1 MLSQESSGAASPGG
15 PDPRET
21 GARIE
26 QVLEEFR
33 TSALPDVTERAE
45 ELVELLVDLYGTG
58 LQRFVELLSEE
69 PDGPGVLRRLA
80 SDDLVGSLLVLHDL
94 HPDDTETRVLAALDK
109 VRPYLGSHAGGVTYL
124 GIDEEGAVQL
134 RLEGSCDG
142 CPSSLV
148 TVKMAIEG
156 AISQAAPEIVRV
168 EVEGVTAEKKPAQD
182 GKQLFELAPPPR
194 LEGGWAPVEGTLELA
209 DSEVTSIVLE
219 GVAVAVCRAEGHLYA
234 FLDRCPR
241 CSSGLAGA
249 RLVGMMLCCQGCDE
263 RFNVQLAG
271 RGTDGSHLDP
281 LPLLGEA
288 DQLRIAVPTGAL
300 P

>member
-1 MLSQESSGAASPGG
+1 M
-15 PDPRET
+15 
-21 GARIE
+21 
-26 QVLEEFR
+26 LEEFR
-33 TSALPDVTERAE
+33 KSALPDVTERAE
-45 ELVELLVDLYGTG
+45 ELVGLLVDLYGTG

-69 PDGPGVLRRLA
+69 PDGPDVLRRLA

-124 GIDEEGAVQL
+124 GINEEGAVQL

-156 AISQAAPEIVRV
+156 AINEAAPEIVRV
-168 EVEGVTAEKKPAQD
+168 DVEGVTTEKKAAQD

-194 LEGGWAPVEGTLELA
+194 VEGDWTPVPDKLELA
-209 DSEVTSIVLE
+209 DGELKSIVLE
-219 GVAVAVCRAEGHLYA
+219 GVAIAVCRAEGQLYA
-234 FLDRCPR
+234 FLDRCPH
-241 CSSGLAGA
+241 CSSGLTGA
-249 RLVGMMLCCQGCDE
+249 RLVGMILCCPGCNE
-263 RFNVQLAG
+263 RYNVQLAG
-271 RGTDGSHLDP
+271 RGSEGMHLDP

>member
-1 MLSQESSGAASPGG
+1 M
-15 PDPRET
+15 
-21 GARIE
+21 
-26 QVLEEFR
+26 LEEFR
-33 TSALPDVTERAE
+33 TSALPGVTERAE

-58 LQRFVELLSEE
+58 LQRFVGLLVEE
-69 PDGPGVLRRLA
+69 PDGPDVLRRLA
-80 SDDLVGSLLVLHDL
+80 SDDLVGSLLMLHDL

-156 AISQAAPEIVRV
+156 AINEAAPEIVRV

-194 LEGGWAPVEGTLELA
+194 LEGDWTPVEGTLELA
-209 DSEVTSIVLE
+209 DGELTSIVLE
-219 GVAVAVCRAEGHLYA
+219 GVAVAVCRADGHLYA

-241 CSSGLAGA
+241 CSSGLTGA
-249 RLVGMMLCCQGCDE
+249 RLTGMILSCAGCDE
-263 RFNVQLAG
+263 RYNVQLAG
-271 RGTDGSHLDP
+271 RGSSDGMHLDP

>member
-1 MLSQESSGAASPGG
+1 MLSQGSSSAASPGG
-15 PDPRET
+15 PDPRGT

-58 LQRFVELLSEE
+58 LQRFVELLAEE
-69 PDGPGVLRRLA
+69 PDGPDVLRRLA
-80 SDDLVGSLLVLHDL
+80 TDDLVGSLLVLHDL

-124 GIDEEGAVQL
+124 GIDEEGVVQL

-156 AISQAAPEIVRV
+156 AINEAAPEIVRV

-194 LEGGWAPVEGTLELA
+194 LEGAWAPVEGKLELA
-209 DSEVTSIVLE
+209 DGELTSIELE

-234 FLDRCPR
+234 FLDRCPH
-241 CSSGLAGA
+241 CSSGLTGA
-249 RLVGMMLCCQGCDE
+249 RLVGMMLCCMGCDE
-263 RFNVQLAG
+263 RYNVQLAG
-271 RGTDGSHLDP
+271 RGTTGTHLDP
-281 LPLLGEA
+281 LPLLGET